1 MSLTVS
7 GVSNSFEPL
16 PTGTYDA
23 VCFAVAA
30 IGPVRNQRYGKVE
43 NKVYLGFQVEH
54 DGELHDIWTRQTQSI
69 GAKATLGKML
79 RSWRGKD
86 FTPEELREFQ
96 LVNIL
101 GVPALLIVEQR
112 TSNSGKVYSNV
123 KDILPPKKK
132 VQAEE
137 TWAFDSDD
145 PAKTNYD
152 KLPKFIQNEIEA
164 AAADLGRPAQAPTQT
179 SSAAGNSSSLSE
191 ASASVIDD
199 LPF

>member
-23 VCFAVAA
+23 VCFAIAA

-54 DGELHDIWTRQTQSI
+54 DGEMHDIWTRQTQSI
-69 GAKATLGKML
+69 GTKATLGKML
-79 RSWRGKD
+79 LSWRGKD

-112 TSNSGKVYSNV
+112 TSNSDKVYSNV

-132 VQAEE
+132 IQAEE

-145 PAKTNYD
+145 PTKTNYD

-164 AAADLGRPAQAPTQT
+164 AAADLGRPAQTP
-179 SSAAGNSSSLSE
+179 SVVDNSSSLSE
-191 ASASVIDD
+191 APASVIDD

>member
-23 VCFAVAA
+23 VCFAIAA

-54 DGELHDIWTRQTQSI
+54 DGDIWTRQTQSI

-132 VQAEE
+132 IQAEE

-164 AAADLGRPAQAPTQT
+164 AAADLGRPAQTPTP
-179 SSAAGNSSSLSE
+179 SVADNSSSLSE